1 MDGFN
6 IGADFRIS
14 RFLKKPGW
22 HFGIDA
28 SLRSMK
34 DVYAGNIS
42 TPTGTLI
49 YSTELVS
56 GSTYAI
62 AVNLSKESYF
72 TRRGTVYLRPLVGL
86 GMQSY
91 SFNNVG
97 GSEIDSENKDY
108 SWSSIYVP
116 AGIGVGWNITPTFSL
131 EMKPGVYAR
140 FAATTGNKEKLT
152 QSAAPVTDNWGFGT
166 IDKMN
171 FGTTNTICL
180 RIRF

>member
-1 MDGFN
+1 MKTINDNKQVATGSSLPSVFQQVAGGRIYQGMFMESKDDYGIILNIGKNGSANNAMDGFN
-6 IGADFRIS
+6 LGADFRIS

-108 SWSSIYVP
+108 S
-116 AGIGVGWNITPTFSL
+116 
-131 EMKPGVYAR
+131 
-140 FAATTGNKEKLT
+140 
-152 QSAAPVTDNWGFGT
+152 
-166 IDKMN
+166 
-171 FGTTNTICL
+171 
-180 RIRF
+180 